1 MDEVKYLNIKSIE
14 QVEIPEGLEERLSL
28 KIDQW
33 AEMEKEAQR
42 KSSAEPKPLKRG
54 ILTWTKFYKS
64 VTIVACISAII
75 GIGSIIGLH
84 TSRNKAQIDSFNNPE
99 LAQAEAYKALWLLA
113 SNLEKGMTNYE
124 KGKEITT
131 KTQDIIDK
139 TLNDIK

>member
-14 QVEIPEGLEERLSL
+14 QVEIPEGLEERLSM

-33 AEMEKEAQR
+33 ADMEKEGLR
-42 KSSAEPKPLKRG
+42 KGTAETKPLKRG
-54 ILTWTKFYKS
+54 ILTWSKFYKS
-64 VTIVACISAII
+64 VTIAACISAVI

-84 TSRNKAQIDSFNNPE
+84 TSRNKAQIDSFNNPK

-124 KGKEITT
+124 KAREITT
-131 KTQDIIDK
+131 KTQDIIDN

>member
-14 QVEIPEGLEERLSL
+14 QVEIPEGLEERLSM

-33 AEMEKEAQR
+33 ADMEKEGLR
-42 KSSAEPKPLKRG
+42 KGTAETKSLKRG

-64 VTIVACISAII
+64 VTIAACISAVI

-84 TSRNKAQIDSFNNPE
+84 TSRNKAQIDTFCDPK
-99 LAQAEAYKALWLLA
+99 LAQAVANKALWLLA
-113 SNLEKGMTNYE
+113 YNLEKGMTNYE
-124 KGKEITT
+124 KAREITT
-131 KTQDIIDK
+131 KTQDIIDN

>member
-14 QVEIPEGLEERLSL
+14 QVEIPEGLEERLSM

-33 AEMEKEAQR
+33 ADMEKEAQR
-42 KSSAEPKPLKRG
+42 KGTAENKPLKRG

-64 VTIVACISAII
+64 VTIAACISAII

-84 TSRNKAQIDSFNNPE
+84 TSRNKAQIDSFNNPK
-99 LAQAEAYKALWLLA
+99 LAQAEVQKSLWLLA
-113 SNLEKGMTNYE
+113 SNLEKGMTSYE
-124 KGKEITT
+124 KAREITT
-131 KTQDIIDK
+131 KTQDIIDN